1 MDDEAMDEVMHGVMD
16 DETSLLPAAG
26 DAVSGDDGTAA
37 MPAAGK
43 AARAADN
50 TSHLAV
56 SSNMTLDD
64 TANEE
69 IALAVPAAD
78 NDAAIEVDVE
88 SATIDTRKMRA
99 S

>member
-1 MDDEAMDEVMHGVMD
+1 VGGNERRNDD
-16 DETSLLPAAG
+16 
-26 DAVSGDDGTAA
+26 
-37 MPAAGK
+37 
-43 AARAADN
+43 

-69 IALAVPAAD
+69 IALDVPAAD
-78 NDAAIEVDVE
+78 NDPTVEAEIE
-88 SATIDTRKMRA
+88 SAATTITRKMRA